1 MYLKSSVEVQS
12 RTNYKN
18 CVIVQSLNKENERP
32 HKDLDSGV
40 LVTACAM
47 ICAADCKLD

>member
-1 MYLKSSVEVQS
+1 MLGCRAEQTTK
-12 RTNYKN
+12 
-18 CVIVQSLNKENERP
+18 IVSLFKSLNKENERP

-40 LVTACAM
+40 LVTACAL